1 MPNYSR
7 GSGKDIPSPP
17 EASDPAVHRFPIR
30 IVRVHGILRWKRC
43 VAPARQTPRLTA
55 CGRQRVWRGG
65 ARETRLSCGGNRAIE
80 RGSNMRRMSHIPL
93 RLTTG
98 AFILNAGY
106 GKRNL
111 DKDSAAGLQTMA
123 AKIIPP
129 VSRLEPE
136 TFGKVLSYA
145 EMTLGAALL
154 APFLPSRLVGVGL
167 GIFSGSL
174 LTMYRRIPG
183 MTQADGIRPS
193 QQGTA
198 LAKDVWMFGIA
209 VALVLDRKPKSENT
223 R

>member
-1 MPNYSR
+1 
-7 GSGKDIPSPP
+7 
-17 EASDPAVHRFPIR
+17 
-30 IVRVHGILRWKRC
+30 
-43 VAPARQTPRLTA
+43 
-55 CGRQRVWRGG
+55 
-65 ARETRLSCGGNRAIE
+65 
-80 RGSNMRRMSHIPL
+80 MRRMSHIPL

-111 DKDSAAGLQTMA
+111 DKDSAAGLQSMA
-123 AKIIPP
+123 ARVIPP
-129 VSRLEPE
+129 VSRMKPE

-209 VALVLDRKPKSENT
+209 IALVLDRKPKSGNT

>member
-1 MPNYSR
+1 
-7 GSGKDIPSPP
+7 
-17 EASDPAVHRFPIR
+17 
-30 IVRVHGILRWKRC
+30 
-43 VAPARQTPRLTA
+43 
-55 CGRQRVWRGG
+55 
-65 ARETRLSCGGNRAIE
+65 
-80 RGSNMRRMSHIPL
+80 MRRMSHIPL

-209 VALVLDRKPKSENT
+209 VALVLDRKPKSET
-223 R
+223 PVSELRKAGLAGYLQAAAHGTSE